1 MVTRRMVLKFLQ
13 LLLFHRSARRSCQFE
28 MNIGRN
34 FLFKIIDCSAPFNSR
49 NYTKYIIIIRN
60 TSLMEYFKNKY
71 IFIRNIIFVS
81 TMDSFNYY
89 VFCKTNFF
97 FWYFSQKK
105 NRNISI
111 LIKIEKLKFKSFDV
125 WKFCFWFYYNARE
138 MMKLDTF
145 EYFV

>member
-49 NYTKYIIIIRN
+49 NYLYETQAWW
-60 TSLMEYFKNKY
+60 
-71 IFIRNIIFVS
+71 NIL
-81 TMDSFNYY
+81 
-89 VFCKTNFF
+89 KTNIFSFEILYLSQRWILLIIMFSVKQIFF
-97 FWYFSQKK
+97 FGIYFSQKK
-105 NRNISI
+105 NRDISI

-125 WKFCFWFYYNARE
+125 WKFCFWFYYNAARE
-138 MMKLDTF
+138 MIGNSIHLNILCN
-145 EYFV
+145 

>member
-49 NYTKYIIIIRN
+49 NYLYETQAWWNI
-60 TSLMEYFKNKY
+60 LKNKY

-125 WKFCFWFYYNARE
+125 WKFCFWFYYNAARE
-138 MMKLDTF
+138 MIGNSIHLNILCN
-145 EYFV
+145 